1 MLGFIAAEL
10 AVGIVANLA
19 SGGIEA
25 FVKKAIEMGKWF
37 ATKWGKIKYDQ
48 DKNGV
53 PEVSIELDPI
63 HISLIA
69 PTRAGKTTLLSTVM
83 KDAETALTAPFKVR
97 AKSREDEIR
106 VGNLNEKIA
115 RAIGEG
121 TLIDEAIKGG
131 AEITEYNYEI
141 VYEHTHEI
149 APSGKKPAEQLRFTV
164 TQPFNLMDIPGGWLD
179 VEKHPEG
186 EWQRFTAHLH
196 KSVALWVP
204 IDAPILMESRDMDGQ
219 IGGIREG
226 ILKIARVQDIVVNEW
241 AKYRTFWREQWEQ
254 HRALGQGQEEHEP
267 AAVLCLAP
275 LKCETYFSQA
285 ENPDV
290 KYAFKAEFIK
300 RYGALVDAVKDKC
313 AFSEIY
319 YTPVESIGCIKL
331 QGVEWNAD
339 SGNPAVSYKI
349 VNPPRRI
356 SGADA
361 LTAGVYRYGAD
372 CIAEAV
378 DRQKKKLE
386 DELKAPFPALAVLV
400 NLFGKGK
407 KEQLRA
413 MNEVLDT
420 LQKASATLQ
429 SLADRAKNAGKL

>member
-1 MLGFIAAEL
+1 MLSPIAEALAE
-10 AVGIVANLA
+10 GIVGLLF
-19 SGGIEA
+19 GTLKGVGRVILEA
-25 FVKKAIEMGKWF
+25 GKWV
-37 ATKWGKIKYDQ
+37 ATIWGKIKYDK

-53 PEVSIELDPI
+53 PEVSIMLNPI

-83 KDAETALTAPFKVR
+83 KDAETALPAPFKVR

-106 VGNLNEKIA
+106 VDRLNNKITQ
-115 RAIGEG
+115 AIGNG
-121 TLIDEAIKGG
+121 TLIDEAIKGS

-179 VEKHPEG
+179 VENRPEG
-186 EWQRFTAHLH
+186 EWRRFTEHLH

-204 IDAPILMESRDMDGQ
+204 VDAPILMESRDMDGQ
-219 IGGIREG
+219 IGGIAAG
-226 ILKIARVQDIVVNEW
+226 ILKIAKVQDIVVNEW
-241 AKYRTFWREQWEQ
+241 AKYRTYRHEQWAQ
-254 HRALGQGQEEHEP
+254 QRALGHEQEEHEP

-285 ENPDV
+285 EDPSV
-290 KYAFKAEFIK
+290 KYAFKGEFIK
-300 RYGALVDAVKDKC
+300 RYGALVDAVKGEC

-349 VNPPRRI
+349 VNPPRKI

-361 LTAGVYRYGAD
+361 LTAGVYRYGAA

-378 DRQKKKLE
+378 GKERKKWE
-386 DELKAPFPALAVLV
+386 DELKHRAPLTILID
-400 NLFGKGK
+400 LFGKGKAK

-420 LQKASATLQ
+420 LQRASVTLQ
-429 SLADRAKNAGKL
+429 SLADRAKNTGKL